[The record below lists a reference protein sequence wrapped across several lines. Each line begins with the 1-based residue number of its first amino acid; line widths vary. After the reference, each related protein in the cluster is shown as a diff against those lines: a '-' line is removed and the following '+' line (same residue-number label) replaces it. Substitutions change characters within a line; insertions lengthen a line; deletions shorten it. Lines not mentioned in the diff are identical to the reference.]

1 MTLEVL
7 IALSIFALVST
18 VTPGPNNLMLMASG
32 ANFGFKR
39 TIPHMFGIG
48 LGFGFMIF
56 LVGMGLMGVFE
67 AFPVSHQILKTL
79 SVIYLVYLAYKIA
92 ASGQP
97 SSEGS
102 LKSNPLTFLQACAFQ
117 WVNPKAWSM
126 ALTAI
131 SVYSPDRTLLSIF
144 IISSIF
150 ALVNVPSVSLWTLLG
165 QKISGLLHDPI
176 RLKVFNFTMAGCLLA
191 SIYPVLF

>member
-1 MTLEVL
+1 MNLEL
-7 IALSIFALVST
+7 LAALTIFALVST

-39 TIPHMFGIG
+39 TIPHMVGIG
-48 LGFGFMIF
+48 LGFGVMIF
-56 LVGMGLMGVFE
+56 LVGIGLMGVFE
-67 AFPVSHQILKTL
+67 AFPASHHILKTL
-79 SVIYLVYLAYKIA
+79 SVIYLAYLAYKIA
-92 ASGQP
+92 GSGQP
-97 SSEGS
+97 SSEGNHKNS
-102 LKSNPLTFLQACAFQ
+102 PLTFLQACAFQ

-131 SVYSPDRTLLSIF
+131 SVYSPDRTITSII

-165 QKISGLLHDPI
+165 QKISGFLHEPI
-176 RLKVFNFTMAGCLLA
+176 RLKMFNFTMAGGLLA